1 MMTKSEKISC
11 EFESVMQYL
20 ESADSVFQK
29 INEIEAGPKARA
41 LEMIQ
46 ELMVTIEE
54 LHYET
59 VSPIQIKEFEKEQE
73 IEMLKRRLAELEAE

>member
-11 EFESVMQYL
+11 QFESVLMHL
-20 ESADSVFQK
+20 ELADSMLHK

-41 LEMIQ
+41 MEMLQ
-46 ELMVTIEE
+46 ELLVTIEE

-59 VSPIQIKEFEKEQE
+59 VSPIQMKEFEKEQE
-73 IEMLKRRLAELEAE
+73 IELLEKRLAELRAE

>member
-1 MMTKSEKISC
+1 MMTKSERISC
-11 EFESVMQYL
+11 QFETVMQYL

-41 LEMIQ
+41 MEMFQ

-59 VSPIQIKEFEKEQE
+59 VSPIQMKEFEKEQE
-73 IEMLKRRLAELEAE
+73 IEMLKKRLAELEAE

>member
-1 MMTKSEKISC
+1 MMSKSEKISC
-11 EFESVMQYL
+11 QFESVLRYL
-20 ESADSVFQK
+20 ELAEANFRK

-41 LEMIQ
+41 EELIQ

-59 VSPIQIKEFEKEQE
+59 VSPIQMKEFEKEQE
-73 IEMLKRRLAELEAE
+73 IELLEKRLAELRAE